1 MSTTMA
7 ARIKSLGV
15 LDTPT
20 LMNVNLE
27 SPNAF
32 MKEVNSAFGFCEDDI
47 TTHIINKKTS
57 ASPTTTVTTATP
69 VLRQMSV
76 NTMLKQVVS
85 HAFIPESAEPEFDMS
100 PISSIPAPTA
110 TNSAG
115 DCGEM
120 LLLGDVSAPRM
131 TADQGGGQRPG
142 VDSGGGIAAEL
153 SVADTLTAVATTTPL
168 STKTKLN
175 KREIK
180 ALAKKDSMDAAK
192 YAKYAAY
199 RNKNNASVARSRRKK
214 RQKLAD
220 SEALCNALEQDKQLL
235 VERVTE
241 LEAEVKSLMAMLIK
255 NTVSTTGTS

>member
-15 LDTPT
+15 LETPT
-20 LMNVNLE
+20 LMNVKLE
-27 SPNAF
+27 SPNTI
-32 MKEVNSAFGFCEDDI
+32 MKEMNSAFGFSEDDI
-47 TTHIINKKTS
+47 TTHTINKKTS

-85 HAFIPESAEPEFDMS
+85 HAFIPEPTEPEFDMS
-100 PISSIPAPTA
+100 SISSIPAPIA

-115 DCGEM
+115 DGDGM

-153 SVADTLTAVATTTPL
+153 FLADTLTAVATTTPL

-175 KREIK
+175 KREVK
-180 ALAKKDSMDAAK
+180 ALVKKDSMDAAK

-199 RNKNNASVARSRRKK
+199 RNKNNASVARSRLKK
-214 RQKLAD
+214 RQKLAE
-220 SEALCNALEQDKQLL
+220 SEALCNAL
-235 VERVTE
+235 VERIKE
-241 LEAEVKSLMAMLIK
+241 LEAEVKSLMAILIK
-255 NTVSTTGTS
+255 NTVSTITGTS